1 MKYYKRYWKES
12 TGDTLTD
19 HWGFSMYYF
28 ETNEEGI
35 VLRQL
40 QQFENGQNLKYCTT
54 YIDDKYGGLSE
65 VALDLKTFQDFE
77 INPAEFETIW
87 NKAASIRF
95 PEIVSTK
102 ETLQGSPR
110 LEGRRLSVGD
120 IVHLLDDNEIYIL
133 QQEFH
138 LSLQQIR
145 QALHYCSIRQCKQQK
160 VLKYCHN
167 CTLRA
172 KQKGKEVEDEQD
184 NWVRAEQLLKKY
196 FNR

>member
-1 MKYYKRYWKES
+1 
-12 TGDTLTD
+12 
-19 HWGFSMYYF
+19 MYYF

-40 QQFENGQNLKYCTT
+40 QQFNNGRNLKYCTT

-65 VALDLKTFQDFE
+65 VGLDLKAFQDFE
-77 INPAEFETIW
+77 INPAEFEMIW
-87 NKAASIRF
+87 NKAQSIRF

-120 IVHLLDDNEIYIL
+120 IVHFLEDNEIYVL

-145 QALHYCSIRQCKQQK
+145 QTLHYCSIRQCKQQK
-160 VLKYCHN
+160 VMKYCHN

-172 KQKGKEVEDEQD
+172 KQKGKKAEDEQD
-184 NWVRAEQLLKKY
+184 NWVKAAQLLKEHFRK
-196 FNR
+196 